1 MFYRELRWEDAAKI
15 WEKGEPLYEGRNT
28 LPILMENAEEAKI
41 TNVECISFYA
51 ELEHLTA
58 KNKGLT
64 RFWKR
69 EGYHVESGDK
79 PYGFLIEKDNVW
91 YSVIGKWQDEE
102 DAKQELAA
110 YGYKIVG

>member
-1 MFYRELRWEDAAKI
+1 
-15 WEKGEPLYEGRNT
+15 
-28 LPILMENAEEAKI
+28 MENAEEAKI

-91 YSVIGKWQDEE
+91 YSVIGK
-102 DAKQELAA
+102 
-110 YGYKIVG
+110 